1 MIPFIYYIDAVANDG
16 LNHVPKEITAIDR
29 TMLAIKHTKYMNLPL
44 QYCILFMNTL
54 LLDFYIT
61 FIMMPFS

>member
-1 MIPFIYYIDAVANDG
+1 MA
-16 LNHVPKEITAIDR
+16 KEEEEATIGR

-61 FIMMPFS
+61 FIMIPFS